1 MKIEDARKLK
11 ANDKVF
17 QIRKGVTTHPPQLR
31 EYVVA
36 DVEETIVYAS
46 EVFGRGQFLLV
57 VYNPTYYADLLTDA
71 PNTGLNLLGKGITL
85 ASTMQLS
92 IRSLERDELSARK
105 KYQKACEQWQ
115 LTKR

>member
-1 MKIEDARKLK
+1 MKTDDARRLK

-17 QIRKGVTTHPPQLR
+17 QIRKGTTTHPPQLR

-36 DVEETIVYAS
+36 DVEDIIVYAS
-46 EVFGRGQFLLV
+46 EVFGKGEFVLI
-57 VYNPTYYADLLTDA
+57 VYNPTYYADLLIDA
-71 PNTGLNLLGKGITL
+71 PSTGLNLIGKGVTL
-85 ASTMQLS
+85 TSTVQIS

-105 KYQKACEQWQ
+105 KYEKACQQWQ